1 MRAGISF
8 HFPIHPSTGHSG
20 RFDGT
25 TAFRRFFVHID
36 LAYLYRL
43 VARPL
48 VWVILA
54 VYFLFVVAL
63 VVVRY
68 AVLPAIDDYRPGI
81 ERMVG
86 RAIGASVTIGKID
99 AEWLGLH
106 PSFELS
112 GVQVSDPSGQP
123 GLSLPRVSA
132 ILSWRSLLV
141 LEPRLLRLQF
151 DAPEVEA
158 RRDAQGRYWIAGW
171 EVDPQARGG
180 SREGLDWLL
189 AQREVVVRGG
199 RLRWNDAL
207 REAPPL
213 EIANVAFVM
222 RNAGRHHR
230 AALRA
235 EPPAALGSALDVRAD
250 LTHGWFTLDAADP
263 QQWRGSLYVALDGV
277 DLAGWRPWLDLPGEP
292 RQGMGAVRA
301 WVDYDRGRVRAG
313 TAQLALR
320 DLSVQFGPDLPPL
333 DIASLAGRADL
344 APAAHGGYKLDL
356 AGLDVSTRDG
366 LALHLQ
372 RLAAAWTPGRQGM
385 PPATQVEAD
394 GFDLTT
400 GLRLADSLPLP
411 GTLRKELADLRPA
424 GRIEELR
431 LGWQGPPTQPS
442 AISGRARFSG
452 LSIAAAPEPAV
463 NDGHHPQRPGFTNLQ
478 GSIEMDGQGGRIDVA
493 ARDAVLRFPGVFA
506 EPDLPMDVFN
516 ARAAARKGAD
526 GAWTVDVEHLDFS
539 RRGVEGRFSG
549 NWSSHGRGPA
559 GTLDLRGTLVRAD
572 VREVYRYIPI
582 VVGADVR
589 AWLQHALVSGQAENV
604 DVRVRGDLD
613 TFPYGADKSGE
624 FRVAG
629 KVGGVTLDYL
639 PEPLAQ
645 GDAWPRLEAL
655 VGDLVFD
662 RVSMGVD
669 VRSGRVRVD
678 RSTTVDMGRTRAA
691 IANLEHGPLLEID
704 GETRGAAPAFLAFV
718 KRSPVG
724 RMIDGALDE
733 ASASGNFVV
742 PLSLRIPLDHHD
754 ADPGHGEVQV
764 KGEVR
769 LSGNDF
775 ALASTVPPF
784 SQLTGTVA
792 FDQHGIAL
800 RNVAG
805 TALGGPVK
813 LSGGPQPDGG
823 DLLRAEGTA
832 SAAALG
838 FWWQAP
844 GMARLS
850 GRTAYKTTVRILP
863 GKMPTV
869 LVESDL
875 VGLAADL
882 PAPLGKTAQEARP
895 SRLEW
900 SGTAATA
907 DQPGMDWFAG
917 SLGPAVN
924 LHVERDHAAGGAVAA
939 LRAAIGINRAATIS
953 GPGLSVSASLPEVDV
968 DGLRKVAAEFE
979 PPPGTAPG
987 SGQGG
992 GLSVPLN
999 RLSLSTPVLRVHGRQ
1014 LDKVSLYVVRQES
1027 GGNAN
1032 WRADVESTQ
1041 LAGRLSWAE
1050 TRGGAGPNRLNA
1062 RLSRLVIAG
1071 EDADR
1076 AGALDEAAVEDQDV
1090 PEIDLVAEHFELFG
1104 KALGRLEV
1112 LAQSSDRGR
1121 EWRLR
1126 RLNVKNPDAELDGS
1140 GVWKLEA
1147 GAQAGG
1153 RRTMSLDAV
1162 LKLADTGK
1170 FLERMGVHGT
1180 MAGGSGSMS
1189 AQVSWRGLPYT
1200 LDLATLSG
1208 KVELSLDKGQ
1218 FLKAEPGIA
1227 KLLGVLSLQSLP
1239 RRVTLD
1245 FRDIFSE
1252 GFAYDTIRAHAS
1264 IANGVAHTED
1274 FKMNGVNATVVIAG
1288 DADLA
1293 RETQRLQVV
1302 VVPKLDAGA
1311 ASLLYGLAVNPAV
1324 GLSVFLAQLLLKDP
1338 LSKVLAYQY
1347 EVTGTWADP
1356 QVAKVGSTKVD
1367 AAGKEPAP
1375 PVADPAAPHP

>member
-1 MRAGISF
+1 M
-8 HFPIHPSTGHSG
+8 
-20 RFDGT
+20 
-25 TAFRRFFVHID
+25 HID
-36 LAYLYRL
+36 LASLYRL
-43 VARPL
+43 VVRPL

-54 VYFLFVVAL
+54 AYFLFAVAL

-68 AVLPAIDDYRPGI
+68 AVLPAIDDYRPDI

-86 RAIGASVTIGKID
+86 RAVGASVTIGRIE
-99 AEWLGLH
+99 AEWRGLH

-112 GVQVSDPSGQP
+112 AVQVSDSSGQP

-141 LEPRLLRLQF
+141 LEPRLLRLQL
-151 DAPEVEA
+151 DAPELDA
-158 RRDAQGRYWIAGW
+158 HRDAQGRYWIAGW
-171 EVDPQARGG
+171 EVDPRAQGG
-180 SREGLDWLL
+180 SRAGLDWLL
-189 AQREVVVRGG
+189 AQREVVVRGA

-207 REAPPL
+207 RQAPPL
-213 EIANVAFVM
+213 EIGNVAFVM
-222 RNAGRHHR
+222 RNTGRHHR

-235 EPPAALGSALDVRAD
+235 EPPAALGSMLDVRAD
-250 LTHGWFTLDAADP
+250 FTHGWFTLDAADP
-263 QQWRGSLYVALDGV
+263 QQWRGSLYAALDRV
-277 DLAGWRPWLDLPGEP
+277 DLAGWRSWLDLPGEP
-292 RQGMGAVRA
+292 SQGTGTLRT

-320 DLSVQFGPDLPPL
+320 GLSVRLGPELPPL
-333 DIASLAGRADL
+333 DIASLAGRAEL
-344 APAAHGGYKLDL
+344 APVAGGGYKLDL
-356 AGLDVSTRDG
+356 AGLEAATADG
-366 LALHLQ
+366 LSLHPR
-372 RLAAAWTPGRQGM
+372 RLAATWTPGRQGT
-385 PPATQVEAD
+385 PPATQIEVD
-394 GFDLTT
+394 GFDLAT
-400 GLRLADSLPLP
+400 GLHLADRLPLP
-411 GTLRKELADLRPA
+411 GTAREKLAQLRPA
-424 GRIEELR
+424 GLIEELR
-431 LGWQGPPTQPS
+431 LGWQGAPTQPES
-442 AISGRARFSG
+442 VSGRATFSG

-463 NDGHHPQRPGFTNLQ
+463 NDGNHPQRPGFSNLR
-478 GSIEMDGQGGRIDVA
+478 GSIEVDGQGGRIDVH

-506 EPDLPMDVFN
+506 DPDLPMDVFN
-516 ARAAARKGAD
+516 ARAVARKGAD
-526 GAWTVDVEHLDFS
+526 GAWMVDVERLDFS
-539 RRGVEGRFSG
+539 RRGVEGSFSG

-559 GTLDLRGTLVRAD
+559 GTLDLRGTLARAD
-572 VREVYRYIPI
+572 VREIYRYIPI
-582 VVGADVR
+582 VVGTDVR
-589 AWLQHALVSGQAENV
+589 TWLQHALVSGQAENV
-604 DVRVRGDLD
+604 AVRVRGDLD
-613 TFPYGADKSGE
+613 TFPYGTDKSGE

-629 KVGGVTLDYL
+629 KVSGVTLDYL
-639 PEPLAQ
+639 PEPQAR
-645 GDAWPRLEAL
+645 GDFWPRLEDL

-678 RSTTVDMGRTRAA
+678 RSTTVAMGRTRAS

-724 RMIDGALDE
+724 RMIGGALDD

-754 ADPGHGEVQV
+754 ADPAHAEVQV

-769 LSGNDF
+769 LAGNDF
-775 ALASTVPPF
+775 SLAPAVPPF

-805 TALGGPVK
+805 TALGGPLK
-813 LSGGPQPDGG
+813 LSGGPQPDGT
-823 DLLRAEGTA
+823 DLLRAEGAA
-832 SAAALG
+832 SAAALD
-838 FWWQAP
+838 FWWKAP

-850 GRTAYKTTVRILP
+850 GRTAYKASVRIPP

-907 DQPGMDWFAG
+907 EKPRMDWFAG
-917 SLGPAVN
+917 SVGPAVN
-924 LHVERDHAAGGAVAA
+924 LHVERDYAADGAVAA
-939 LRAAIGINRAATIS
+939 MRGAIGVNRAATIS
-953 GPGLSVSASLPEVDV
+953 GPGLSVSAALPEVDV
-968 DGLRKVAAEFE
+968 DSLRKAVAEFA
-979 PPPGTAPG
+979 PPRDAAAGA
-987 SGQGG
+987 GQGDG
-992 GLSVPLN
+992 VDVPLN
-999 RLSLSTPVLRVHGRQ
+999 RVSLSTPVLRVHGRR
-1014 LDKVSLYVVRQES
+1014 LDKVTLFAVRQEAA
-1027 GGNAN
+1027 GNAN
-1032 WRADVESTQ
+1032 WRADVESAQ

-1050 TRGGAGPNRLNA
+1050 TRGGDGPNRLSA
-1062 RLSRLVIAG
+1062 RLSRLVVDSET

-1076 AGALDEAAVEDQDV
+1076 GGALDESAADNQDV

-1147 GAQAGG
+1147 GARPGG
-1153 RRTMSLDAV
+1153 RRAMSLDVV

-1180 MAGGSGSMS
+1180 MARGSGSMS

-1200 LDLATLSG
+1200 LDLASLSG

-1245 FRDIFSE
+1245 FRDIFSD
-1252 GFAYDTIRAHAS
+1252 GFAYDTIRAHAA
-1264 IANGVAHTED
+1264 ITNGVAHTDD

-1293 RETQRLQVV
+1293 HETQRLQVV

-1324 GLSVFLAQLLLKDP
+1324 GLGVFLTQLLLKDP

-1356 QVAKVGSTKVD
+1356 QVAKVGSTKAD
-1367 AAGKEPAP
+1367 AAGKEAVP
-1375 PVADPAAPHP
+1375 PVAEPAAPPP